1 MSMNIIRKIT
11 HEEVIMLHMLGIL
24 PRHIFGLAGHPL
36 LDQAL
41 KPGKLY
47 KTLRLLLP
55 QYGFTPGYPETLLLR
70 ALHIMQAQEAAGVVT
85 ISCFDTC
92 YPKRLLE
99 IDDFPPL
106 IYCLG
111 DCTLLSCD
119 DVITIVGAKEN
130 DDEGDRVSWRL
141 GHELGV
147 KHIVLS
153 ELSDGCNAAVLRGC
167 LDGGGKPIVVS
178 AQGLD
183 MPLSPNL
190 EELRTQILDHGG
202 VVFTEHPF
210 NSKPSSRCL
219 MKRFRLHAVLSNMLI
234 IAQASA
240 EQSDMSHVVKFARYY
255 YKPIKAWRYTS
266 KNDVNAGNFALIGS
280 GVASSIVLE

>member
-1 MSMNIIRKIT
+1 MSMNIIHKIT
-11 HEEVIMLHMLGIL
+11 HEEVMMLHMLGIL
-24 PRHIFGLAGHPL
+24 PRHIFSLAGHPL
-36 LDQAL
+36 LDKAL

-47 KTLRLLLP
+47 KTLCQLLP

-70 ALHIMQAQEAAGVVT
+70 ASHIMQAQKAAGVVT
-85 ISCFDTC
+85 ISCFDTS

-119 DVITIVGAKEN
+119 DAVAIVGTKN
-130 DDEGDRVSWRL
+130 DDSEGDRASWKL
-141 GHELGV
+141 GNEFCI
-147 KHIVLS
+147 KHTVLS

-167 LDGGGKPIVVS
+167 LDGRGKPIVVS

-183 MPLSPNL
+183 MSLSPNL
-190 EELRTQILDHGG
+190 ENLRTEILDRGG
-202 VVFTEHPF
+202 MVFSEHPF
-210 NSKPSSRCL
+210 SSKPSSRSL

-234 IAQASA
+234 IAQSSA
-240 EQSDMSHVVKFARYY
+240 EQPDISHVVKFARYY
-255 YKPIKAWRYTS
+255 HKPIKAWRYAA
-266 KNDVNAGNFALIGS
+266 KNEVNAGNFNLIGS
-280 GVASSIVLE
+280 GVASSIIL